1 MSLGPD
7 GALREQHTGPGRLH
21 HLHVFCRSLNHRDDR
36 QYTGGHSVHGHERQ
50 PGGEPHPLP
59 HRDHQRGLVHT
70 GISLEVSLL
79 SLWARLNILLRFA
92 GSPEKIVFL
101 KDAMNIIDVL
111 SIFPFFLDL
120 FVLGVPAQE

>member
-1 MSLGPD
+1 MVENP
-7 GALREQHTGPGRLH
+7 
-21 HLHVFCRSLNHRDDR
+21 
-36 QYTGGHSVHGHERQ
+36 
-50 PGGEPHPLP
+50 
-59 HRDHQRGLVHT
+59 
-70 GISLEVSLL
+70 IL
-79 SLWARLNILLRFA
+79 SLIETTSVAWFTLEYFLRFA

>member
-1 MSLGPD
+1 MFQDLKGNLVENPILSLIETTSV
-7 GALREQHTGPGRLH
+7 AWFTLEYLLR
-21 HLHVFCRSLNHRDDR
+21 F
-36 QYTGGHSVHGHERQ
+36 
-50 PGGEPHPLP
+50 
-59 HRDHQRGLVHT
+59 
-70 GISLEVSLL
+70 SLL
-79 SLWARLNILLRFA
+79 SDICLLTKHKIIRSRFA